1 MGILSRLMSPLL
13 EWGLGGIEGLILK
26 QQTDTK
32 FDIKLT
38 PIPVAAAWQTPD
50 GTRKGEQ
57 ESCARLPLCGKLSG
71 LGF

>member
-50 GTRKGEQ
+50 GTIQGEQ